1 MNFKKL
7 TFPQCASK
15 KALQLILNSNKL
27 KHEVKILYPNMVIV
41 DLDDLAIIEKILE
54 RNYINC
60 Q

>member
-1 MNFKKL
+1 MKKL

-41 DLDDLAIIEKILE
+41 DLNDLAVIEKMLE

-60 Q
+60 QY

>member
-1 MNFKKL
+1 MKKL

-41 DLDDLAIIEKILE
+41 DLNDLSVIEKILE

-60 Q
+60 Y